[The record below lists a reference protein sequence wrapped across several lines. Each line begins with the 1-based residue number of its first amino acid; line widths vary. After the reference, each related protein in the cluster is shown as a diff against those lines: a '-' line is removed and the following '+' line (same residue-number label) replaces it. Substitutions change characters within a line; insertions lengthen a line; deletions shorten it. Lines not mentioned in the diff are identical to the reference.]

1 MKATEF
7 LVIMDIKRV
16 AHLAG
21 DLRVKCAQDRVEGY
35 KSALEKNGV
44 ALLKDYI
51 KITNFSRKEAR
62 FKLEELLQAKDPSFN
77 LDDYEQASLFRYI
90 KEKYGK
96 KSIGII
102 NKLLKLKQ

>member
-1 MKATEF
+1 MTISLEQQFKEMF
-7 LVIMDIKRV
+7 GFKPPLSEV
-16 AHLAG
+16 AIISKGISL
-21 DLRVKCAQDRVEGY
+21 DL
-35 KSALEKNGV
+35 
-44 ALLKDYI
+44 
-51 KITNFSRKEAR
+51 